1 MSSDA
6 VGAPQTQLD
15 LFPQPQQSKI
25 TRIIKRDGRLVA
37 FNKLKITNAIYRAAA
52 ALGGRDR
59 ARSEHLADQVI
70 QRIHVAYPAGS
81 TPSVEDIQDFVE
93 GVLIDNGHAKTAKA
107 FILFRHEKTRTREQK
122 PEIAGVQDNIPYKV
136 LWRVLSWNVDHGCH
150 TVNALKEKMQ
160 RGWRSLIRD
169 AERSYHEEIRHVA
182 GLIVKRLPDLRLV
195 IVAGPSSSGKTTTT
209 TKISERLKERGHS
222 FLLMNLDH
230 YFKDLSHQPKDEYGD
245 YDFEMPSALDLDLIN
260 EHLGL
265 LLEGKPIRMPFYN
278 FKTGLR
284 EKETKE
290 FQLKEKEILL
300 IDSLHGLYDGMTRS
314 IAPENTFRF
323 YIEALCQIKEE
334 GGEFVRWADLRLM
347 RRMVRDS
354 WHRSYDP
361 AMTVGHW
368 HYVRKSELRYIVPYI
383 HSVDYIFNGS
393 LPYELPYHGA
403 RLLPLMPGIVKRF
416 KDDPKK
422 VDAFLRAQRVERL
435 LCSLTANVKES
446 DVPDDSLL
454 REFIGGGRYHY

>member
-1 MSSDA
+1 MTQNHLPNA
-6 VGAPQTQLD
+6 QLD
-15 LFPQPQQSKI
+15 LFPQPQQNKI
-25 TRIIKRDGRLVA
+25 SRIIKRDGRLVA

-52 ALGGRDR
+52 SLGGNDRDR
-59 ARSEHLADQVI
+59 SSLLADEVAK
-70 QRIHVAYPAGS
+70 RINASYPPDA

-93 GVLIDNGHAKTAKA
+93 KVLIDNGHAKTAKA
-107 FILFRHEKTRTREQK
+107 FILYRYEKTKTREQK
-122 PEIAGVQDNIPYKV
+122 PEVSGVQDNIPYKV

-150 TVNALKEKMQ
+150 TIEGLNKALQEG
-160 RGWRSLIRD
+160 GWKKLIRE
-169 AERSYHEEIRHVA
+169 AERAYHDEVHHVA

-209 TKISERLKERGHS
+209 TKIGERLAARGHR
-222 FLLMNLDH
+222 FLLMNLDN

-245 YDFEMPSALDLDLIN
+245 YDFEMPAALDLNLIN

-265 LLEGKPIRMPFYN
+265 LLEGKTIQMPIYN
-278 FKTGLR
+278 FKTGKR
-284 EKETKE
+284 EKETQS
-290 FQLKEKEILL
+290 FRLKDKEILL
-300 IDSLHGLYDGMTRS
+300 IDSLHGLYDGMTKN

-323 YIEALCQIKEE
+323 YIEALCQIKDED
-334 GGEFVRWADLRLM
+334 GDFMRWADLRLM

-383 HSVDYIFNGS
+383 QSVDYIFNGS
-393 LPYELPYHGA
+393 LPYELPYHQA
-403 RLLPLMPGIVKRF
+403 RLLPLLPDIVRRF

-422 VDAFLRAQRVERL
+422 VDAFLRAQRLERL
-435 LCSLTANVKES
+435 LSSVASGAPEE
-446 DVPDDSLL
+446 DVPRDSLF
-454 REFIGGGRYHY
+454 REFIGGSQYHY